1 MSRIIQA
8 LILAAGCALC
18 LAACTTA
25 NPGNADTQKAQMGSS
40 SDGGGG
46 GGSM

>member
-1 MSRIIQA
+1 MSRTIHA

-18 LAACTTA
+18 LAACTTP
-25 NPGNADTQKAQMGSS
+25 NPGNAGTQKAQINS

-46 GGSM
+46 GGGY